1 VRRVRGLKPPD
12 ELKDWSKNDL
22 VREVRRLRAIMR
34 EHAERRGDDAR
45 ESSTQD
51 PVIGGS
57 PHGRGDALV
66 DARAAVLLDS
76 TEVVLI
82 DTMRADD
89 ERVSMML
96 ALAGRIN
103 YSDDRVENAYLMGP
117 DGAAA
122 LVSQLVGLASRAA
135 GDHARGGQQ
144 FAAEFKVDLERRMGE
159 LP

>member
-1 VRRVRGLKPPD
+1 LKPPD

-45 ESSTQD
+45 ESSTQ
-51 PVIGGS
+51 
-57 PHGRGDALV
+57 
-66 DARAAVLLDS
+66 
-76 TEVVLI
+76 
-82 DTMRADD
+82 D

-135 GDHARGGQQ
+135 GDHVRGGQQ